1 MRYRYFFLLS
11 ATLLVACSEPNITEE
26 TVKVYKPLGSLQCGG
41 GNITPPE
48 TMRKELLNANIPVRK
63 VACGNDGLIHPSM
76 CWRVGW
82 CYQHFY
88 HSENQGIQSLVVGF
102 RSVEKLTGLQ
112 RKAVRIAQVVLK
124 IFSKARRKDS
134 FVDT

>member
-26 TVKVYKPLGSLQCGG
+26 TVKVYKSLGSLQCGG

-76 CWRVGW
+76 CGE
-82 CYQHFY
+82 
-88 HSENQGIQSLVVGF
+88 SDGAIN
-102 RSVEKLTGLQ
+102 
-112 RKAVRIAQVVLK
+112 
-124 IFSKARRKDS
+124 IFTIPKTKESKALSLGFDLLKNLPDS
-134 FVDT
+134 KEKPCE